1 MPASIGGIPPGMRG
15 KAGRIVALLEQAYGR
30 PEMRAGSDPLDQLIL
45 TVLSQNTTDRNC
57 ERAYE
62 ALRSRFPTW
71 DTVPLAETA
80 EVADAIHCGGL
91 AKTKAAR
98 IQCILR
104 SIREQHGHIGLD
116 FLADMPSEAVSAYL
130 AGFPGVGP
138 KTAGCVLLFALGR
151 PVLPVDT
158 HILRV
163 AKRLG
168 LIGAAASAEKAH
180 VALQAVVDD
189 EHVYSFHLNMIAHGR
204 RVCRAASPRC
214 QACVLRNECS
224 SYR

>member
-1 MPASIGGIPPGMRG
+1 MPASIGDIPPGMRG
-15 KAGRIVALLEQAYGR
+15 KADRIVALLEQAYGR

-57 ERAYE
+57 RRAYD

-71 DTVPLAETA
+71 DAVLWAETA
-80 EVADAIHCGGL
+80 EIAGAIHCGGL
-91 AKTKAAR
+91 AQTKAAR

-104 SIREQHGHIGLD
+104 SIREQHGRIGLD

-130 AGFPGVGP
+130 AGLPGVGP
-138 KTAGCVLLFALGR
+138 KTAACVLLFALRR

-158 HILRV
+158 HVWRV

-168 LIGAAASAEKAH
+168 LIGATTSAERAH
-180 VALQAVVDD
+180 SALQALVAGK
-189 EHVYSFHLNMIAHGR
+189 HVYSFHLNMIAHGR
-204 RVCRAASPRC
+204 RVCRAALPRC
-214 QACVLRNECS
+214 EVCVLRDECS
-224 SYR
+224 FCR